1 MFSLHSGH
9 CMSVSSR
16 SGIAARSDLGSSEIV
31 NIVETYSGIFG
42 IFKIFLVFLL
52 LI

>member
-31 NIVETYSGIFG
+31 KIVETYGGIFG
-42 IFKIFLVFLL
+42 IFLVFLL